1 MPPAPAGALPA
12 APGRRTGLGLFG
24 LLALHGG
31 GRGVRL
37 LSPGLWARPGARPCF
52 KGQEGEVPKYL
63 WKEVE
68 GGNR

>member
-1 MPPAPAGALPA
+1 M
-12 APGRRTGLGLFG
+12 FG

-52 KGQEGEVPKYL
+52 KGQEGEALKYL